1 MITVSNTY
9 IPESKR
15 RRTTGDKEQDKPIA
29 KTEAGD
35 VAYYTTEHVDDYDL
49 VSDEDLYGKP
59 QASFTGAEWM
69 PCFNDRMTVF
79 ISGVPGAGK
88 SWLAKDLIG
97 LLPSTY
103 DILLFTALEE
113 KDGNFES
120 LGKERLFKIKMTPEN
135 LEKITLAEIRKR
147 SRSPQTI
154 LLFDDVD
161 KIRDP
166 KVEKACFKILND
178 ALANGR
184 GHEKHDGNGDL
195 HVICTSHATNDYQ
208 KTKFMF
214 ENSNYVALFPG
225 ATPVLQLERMFAKL
239 GMDKEL
245 CYHMVRLGRAQKV
258 RRIIVHKTV
267 PMYVIFGN
275 QIMLL

>member
-258 RRIIVHKTV
+258 RRIIVHTTSCN
-267 PMYVIFGN
+267 G
-275 QIMLL
+275 

>member
-135 LEKITLAEIRKR
+135 LEKINLAEIRKR
-147 SRSPQTI
+147 
-154 LLFDDVD
+154 
-161 KIRDP
+161 
-166 KVEKACFKILND
+166 
-178 ALANGR
+178 
-184 GHEKHDGNGDL
+184 
-195 HVICTSHATNDYQ
+195 
-208 KTKFMF
+208 
-214 ENSNYVALFPG
+214 
-225 ATPVLQLERMFAKL
+225 
-239 GMDKEL
+239 
-245 CYHMVRLGRAQKV
+245 
-258 RRIIVHKTV
+258 
-267 PMYVIFGN
+267 
-275 QIMLL
+275 